1 MRNLK
6 LSIVAVILGFIIT
19 GCNSNREQPALSGN
33 WSADVSNDAFIEFI
47 NQLDRAANVNN
58 EEEFFFDDVN
68 SEVNVEGTNRILLV
82 PNKYLN
88 MSSASLPE
96 TLAIQWFSRRQN
108 DSSKNSF
115 ISSLIRWITWKR
127 NTDNDILFEG
137 RDIHVERSLI
147 ADIKAAIASQSN
159 EITQS
164 VLDAKTTSE
173 NFSFTFTFHHFDNGY
188 WKSPIEEDGD
198 KFDERRVVKLRGGK
212 GEYLFSLKSNLNAGA
227 ELPDRVQV
235 IQASI
240 KTLSDRFQAALSL
253 RKTLRSIRGLP
264 DKSEVYAE
272 LLMVPKSVI
281 AEMKGPLLRRMGGL
295 KRDDNEWFSLVSIH
309 IALEMSSTEVK

>member
-1 MRNLK
+1 MKNLT
-6 LSIVAVILGFIIT
+6 LIILTVILGFIIT
-19 GCNSNREQPALSGN
+19 GCNSNKEPPALGGN
-33 WSADVSNDAFIEFI
+33 WIADISNDDFIEFI

-96 TLAIQWFSRRQN
+96 TIAIQWFSRRQN

-115 ISSLIRWITWKR
+115 ISSLISSLIRWITWKR
-127 NTDNDILFEG
+127 NTDNDIFFEG

-147 ADIKAAIASQSN
+147 TDIKAAMASGSN
-159 EITQS
+159 QITQS

-188 WKSPIEEDGD
+188 WKSPLENDGD
-198 KFDERRVVKLRGGK
+198 KFDERRGC
-212 GEYLFSLKSNLNAGA
+212 
-227 ELPDRVQV
+227 
-235 IQASI
+235 
-240 KTLSDRFQAALSL
+240 
-253 RKTLRSIRGLP
+253 
-264 DKSEVYAE
+264 
-272 LLMVPKSVI
+272 
-281 AEMKGPLLRRMGGL
+281 
-295 KRDDNEWFSLVSIH
+295 
-309 IALEMSSTEVK
+309 